1 MGSFFAHFQV
11 KVIPHHPR
19 RGARVY
25 TPCPSQPRPPHR
37 GHASRLPSDAQR
49 STSRASLPQL
59 LPNGPPS
66 SPSGVSVPVQRSS
79 FWPLTSHASSVTSST
94 RSQSCGSTLST
105 RPRTAT
111 SHSRWLTL
119 SGSAPL

>member
-1 MGSFFAHFQV
+1 MGTSKSRSSHTTHAEEQGYT
-11 KVIPHHPR
+11 HHVP
-19 RGARVY
+19 A
-25 TPCPSQPRPPHR
+25 SQDHR
-37 GHASRLPSDAQR
+37 TGGTLLAYLQTRKDQR
-49 STSRASLPQL
+49 RASLPQP